1 MKRRK
6 LNSRIGKVA
15 IIGLA
20 FLVFWIY
27 LGSLINFHQH
37 HIFGRTLIPAGIVSK
52 REETLDISS
61 DLPSLDSFLSPVIS
75 AGQIENS
82 LKLQFSAILL
92 PDYCPLQFAVAG
104 ITANNGLRAPPHPA

>member
-1 MKRRK
+1 MKRNK

-15 IIGLA
+15 IVGTA

-52 REETLDISS
+52 REESLHISNS
-61 DLPSLDSFLSPVIS
+61 LPSFDSFLSPVIP
-75 AGQIENS
+75 AGQAEIM
-82 LKLQFSAILL
+82 LQLQFSDIIF
-92 PDYCPLQFAVAG
+92 PNYCPLQFIISG
-104 ITANNGLRAPPHPA
+104 IPGNHGLRAPPHTA